1 MYYLPQPPFLIALAG
16 LFIAVTCGAAFWNM
30 VEQKLRESYQNP
42 QQETSFK
49 IDRFINPAL
58 TIAYWGICLGVWV
71 FLGGGLLIF
80 GFGVIPSYG
89 VALLITLFTAGLVW
103 DQINDVLMQLKKG
116 GSEALSLED
125 LEDLT

>member
-1 MYYLPQPPFLIALAG
+1 
-16 LFIAVTCGAAFWNM
+16 M

-125 LEDLT
+125 LT